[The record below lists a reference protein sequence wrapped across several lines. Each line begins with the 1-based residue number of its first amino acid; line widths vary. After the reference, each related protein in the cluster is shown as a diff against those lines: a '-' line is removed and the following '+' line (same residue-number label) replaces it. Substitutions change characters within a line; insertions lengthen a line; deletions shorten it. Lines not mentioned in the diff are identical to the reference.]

1 MFSYLFNVIVKD
13 LNGKLWQHESI
24 KTLLLQNNATFFNHL
39 HCCRIVQFCLCIYFF
54 CLLGF
59 IFFLPWSLL
68 FWTDWDKNDPRIERA
83 LMDGS
88 NRTSLKS
95 SGLKYPN
102 GLAIDFSSNRLYWCD
117 AGQDNIGSMS
127 FDGASIKVHYAN
139 LPHPFGL
146 VIYKDKIFW
155 TDWQTESIYRGSK
168 SRRRKTVM
176 KKDTENLYGVR
187 VFAKENQPG
196 TVWIKRN
203 CLFKRT
209 CWIISFSCE
218 HFSLR
223 DKGAN
228 NSVSFPVC
236 FHPLWRRANARDVS
250 FETLNGSQF
259 TL

>member
-1 MFSYLFNVIVKD
+1 
-13 LNGKLWQHESI
+13 
-24 KTLLLQNNATFFNHL
+24 
-39 HCCRIVQFCLCIYFF
+39 
-54 CLLGF
+54 
-59 IFFLPWSLL
+59 
-68 FWTDWDKNDPRIERA
+68 
-83 LMDGS
+83 MDGS

-127 FDGASIKVHYAN
+127 FDGALIKVHYAN

-168 SRRRKTVM
+168 SRRRKTVL

-196 TVWIKRN
+196 TVRIKRN

-209 CWIISFSCE
+209 C
-218 HFSLR
+218 
-223 DKGAN
+223 
-228 NSVSFPVC
+228 
-236 FHPLWRRANARDVS
+236 
-250 FETLNGSQF
+250 
-259 TL
+259 